1 MTSPP
6 RQRRRSLEREIIIA
20 VIVLYL
26 MITGVMVTVHYTQP
40 AGQGRQHH
48 RRRRLTASNPA
59 ASQSRQSDPLN
70 KEIDNDPHNAQGRRA
85 ASLRG

>member
-59 ASQSRQSDPLN
+59 ASQTQSDLN
-70 KEIDNDPHNAQGRRA
+70 KEIDNDPHNAQDRRA
-85 ASLRG
+85 ASFRG

>member
-26 MITGVMVTVHYTQP
+26 MTGVMVTVHYTQP

-48 RRRRLTASNPA
+48 RRRRLTASSPA
-59 ASQSRQSDPLN
+59 ASQTQSDLN
-70 KEIDNDPHNAQGRRA
+70 KEIDNDPHNAQDRRA
-85 ASLRG
+85 ASFRG

>member
-40 AGQGRQHH
+40 AGQG
-48 RRRRLTASNPA
+48 TATSSMSP
-59 ASQSRQSDPLN
+59 SHGEQSSRKSDA
-70 KEIDNDPHNAQGRRA
+70 K
-85 ASLRG
+85 